1 MLAYSVSSNL
11 LRLTFI
17 ANIQMFFEKNK
28 ELLKNKWIFVAKIE
42 IFYYGSMI
50 PIFILYITIRI

>member
-17 ANIQMFFEKNK
+17 ANIQMFFEKSK
-28 ELLKNKWIFVAKIE
+28 ELLKDKWIFCCKIE
-42 IFYYGSMI
+42 KFYYRGMI
-50 PIFILYITIRI
+50 PISILYITIRI

>member
-17 ANIQMFFEKNK
+17 ANIQTFFEKSK
-28 ELLKNKWIFVAKIE
+28 ELLKNKWIFVAKLKYFIME
-42 IFYYGSMI
+42 I
-50 PIFILYITIRI
+50 